1 MHYAKTAA
9 VLSYGGPVLPAERV
23 TGRRRAGR
31 FERRELWLSGIPA
44 GAFALVR
51 PAFPVREQKDGR
63 EYE

>member
-1 MHYAKTAA
+1 M
-9 VLSYGGPVLPAERV
+9 LPAERLPNC
-23 TGRRRAGR
+23 RRAGR